1 MNETDERPVLLVVDD
16 DLGLQKRMRGTLDRY
31 RVVCADSREAAL
43 AQVRRHE
50 PPVVALDLGLPPEP
64 ETAAEGLRALNEILA
79 ISPAIRVVALTGQ
92 DGSGAAVRA
101 LGQGAC
107 DCLRKPLGPE
117 GLGPAIDRA
126 FRLAEIEQARRRLE
140 PARGAMALPGLLTR
154 DPGMMRVARQIER
167 LAPAA
172 ATVLLEGESG
182 TGKEVLAR
190 ALHALSPRSAR
201 RFVAINCAAIPDA
214 LLEAE
219 LFGHEKGS
227 FTGALRTTPGR
238 IETADGG
245 TLFLDEVGDLPS
257 PLQAK
262 LLRFLQERTF
272 VRVGGREEIAVDV
285 RVVCATHR
293 NLIERSREG
302 AFREDLF
309 YRLAETVVAIPP
321 LRERPGDAT
330 LLAHE
335 FVTRFGAAHGRDRLA
350 LRSDA
355 IDAIE
360 QHRWPGNIRELE
372 NCVKRA
378 VIMAEDAAIAPGD
391 LGLLVARET
400 QSLNLRHVRL
410 QAERQAV
417 VRAMARADGNVA
429 RAADLLG
436 ISRPTLYDL
445 LNRFALR

>member
-1 MNETDERPVLLVVDD
+1 MNETDERPVLLIVDD
-16 DLGLQKRMRGTLDRY
+16 DLGLHKRARGSLDRY
-31 RVVCADSREAAL
+31 RVVCAESREAAL
-43 AQVRRHE
+43 VQLRRHE
-50 PPVVALDLGLPPEP
+50 PAVVALDLGLPPDP
-64 ETAAEGLRALNEILA
+64 DTPAEGLRALDEILA
-79 ISPAIRVVALTGQ
+79 ILPATRVVALTGQ
-92 DGSGAAVRA
+92 GGNGAAVRA

-107 DCLRKPLGPE
+107 DCLPKPIEPG

-140 PARGAMALPGLLTR
+140 VPRGAMPLPGLLTR
-154 DPGMMRVARQIER
+154 DPGMLRVARQIER

-172 ATVLLEGESG
+172 ASVLLEGESG

-190 ALHALSPRSAR
+190 ALHTLSPRSTH

-219 LFGHEKGS
+219 LFGHEKGA

-257 PLQAK
+257 ALQAK

-285 RVVCATHR
+285 RVICATHR
-293 NLIERSREG
+293 NLLERSREG
-302 AFREDLF
+302 GFREDLF

-321 LRERPGDAT
+321 LRERSGDAT
-330 LLAHE
+330 LLAHD
-335 FVTRFGAAHGRDRLA
+335 FVARFGTAHGRERMT
-350 LRSDA
+350 LRADA

-360 QHRWPGNIRELE
+360 QHRWPGNVRELE

-378 VIMAEDAAIAPGD
+378 VIMAEDATIAPPD
-391 LGLLVARET
+391 LGLLAAREPE
-400 QSLNLRHVRL
+400 SLNLRHVRL
-410 QAERQAV
+410 QAERLAV
-417 VRAMARADGNVA
+417 VRAMARADGNIA

-436 ISRPTLYDL
+436 VSRPTLYDL
-445 LNRFALR
+445 LNRFGLR